1 MPVPDPGYLDGIAS
15 RTATGLLALLLVALV
30 IAGALAIDAPLL
42 AAPIVF
48 LIFVVW
54 GGQRVATARGR
65 TS

>member
-1 MPVPDPGYLDGIAS
+1 VSNAA
-15 RTATGLLALLLVALV
+15 RGLLVLLLVALV
-30 IAGALAIDAPLL
+30 IAGALAIHAPLL

-48 LIFVVW
+48 LILVVW